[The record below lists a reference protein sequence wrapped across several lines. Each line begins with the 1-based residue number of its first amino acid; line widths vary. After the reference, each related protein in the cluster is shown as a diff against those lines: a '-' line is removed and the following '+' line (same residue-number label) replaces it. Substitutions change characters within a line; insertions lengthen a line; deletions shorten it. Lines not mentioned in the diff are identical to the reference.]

1 MKYLSLPA
9 AVLLG
14 SSAIAVQAQTSS
26 DTLLVTATRTAQTA
40 DQALAS
46 VSVIDRAEIERKQAQ
61 TVTELLEST
70 PGLTVVNNG
79 GRGKA
84 TSISLRGTSS
94 DQVLVLIDG
103 IKVGSATLGSTAFEH
118 LAVDQIERIEVVRG
132 PRSSLYGSEAIGGV
146 VHIFTRKGEQG
157 FNPRFS
163 VGAGSDSAREVTL
176 GASGG
181 NDKGW
186 YNLSVS
192 DFRTDGF
199 NAKQEGTYGY
209 NPDDDGYD
217 NRSYALSGGYQLT
230 DRLEGRLNWSQN
242 RGDNEYDGGNDF
254 DDYSNESRL
263 QTLGGELRLAATE
276 NWNLSLTAGQSRD
289 KGTVYGDGVYQS
301 HIETRRDTTSL
312 QSEHSFSHSQLTW
325 GVDYQ
330 NDEVTSSNA
339 YAVSERD
346 NVGVFALYQLYMG
359 QHDLAFSLRGDDNEQ
374 FGNETTGSIAWGME
388 LPHALRLTAS
398 YGTAFSAPTFND
410 LYWPGSGNP
419 DLQPEESDSWELGLS
434 GDHAGIQW
442 SANLY
447 QNDVD
452 NLIAWAPNDEG
463 FWVPMNVDQA
473 RIRGLELAAAT
484 RLADW
489 DLSTTLDL
497 MDPKDRNTDELL
509 KRRPRKTLNVSADRD
524 FGSYTLGGSLR
535 AVGKREDGSAELE
548 AYTRVDV
555 RGSYQLTQDW
565 ALKAKIENLLDEEY
579 ETAKGYNQPDRTYWL
594 SLHYAPYGRF
604 SEGVER

>member
-9 AVLLG
+9 AVLLA
-14 SSAIAVQAQTSS
+14 SSAVAAQAQTSS

-70 PGLTVVNNG
+70 PGLTLINNG

-94 DQVLVLIDG
+94 GHVLVLIDG
-103 IKVGSATLGSTAFEH
+103 IKAGSATLGTTAFEH

-163 VGAGSDSAREVTL
+163 VGAGSDAAREVTL

-181 NDKGW
+181 SEKGW
-186 YNLSVS
+186 YNLSIS
-192 DFRTDGF
+192 DYRTDGF
-199 NAKQEGTYGY
+199 SAKQEGSYGY

-217 NRSYALSGGYQLT
+217 NRSYALSGGYQLS
-230 DRLEGRLNWSQN
+230 DLLEGRLSWSQN
-242 RGDNEYDGGNDF
+242 RGDNEYDGGSDF
-254 DDYSNESRL
+254 DNYSNESRL
-263 QTLGGELRLAATE
+263 QTLGGELRLAVSN
-276 NWNLSLTAGQSRD
+276 NWDLSLTAGQSRD

-301 HIETRRDTTSL
+301 HIETQRDTANL

-330 NDEVTSSNA
+330 QDEVTSSSA
-339 YAVSERD
+339 YSVGERD
-346 NVGVFALYQLYMG
+346 NLGVFALYQLYLG
-359 QHDLAFSLRGDDNEQ
+359 QHDLAFSLREDDNEQ
-374 FGNETTGSIAWGME
+374 FGNQTTGSIAWGME

-419 DLQPEESDSWELGLS
+419 DLEPEESDSWELGLS
-434 GDHAGIQW
+434 GDHAGIEW

-452 NLIAWAPNDEG
+452 NLIAWAPNAEG
-463 FWVPMNVDQA
+463 FWVPMNVDEA
-473 RIRGLELAAAT
+473 RIRGLELAAST
-484 RLADW
+484 RLANW

-509 KRRPRKTLNVSADRD
+509 NRRPRKTLNVSADRD
-524 FGSYTLGGSLR
+524 FGRYSLGSSLR
-535 AVGKREDGSAELE
+535 AVGEREDGGDELE
-548 AYTRVDV
+548 AYTRIDV
-555 RGSYQLTQDW
+555 RGSYQLGQDW

-579 ETAKGYNQPDRTYWL
+579 ETAKGYNQADRTYWL
-594 SLHYAPYGRF
+594 SLHYAP
-604 SEGVER
+604 

>member
-9 AVLLG
+9 AVLLAG
-14 SSAIAVQAQTSS
+14 SAVAAQAQTSS

-70 PGLTVVNNG
+70 PGLTLINNG

-94 DQVLVLIDG
+94 GHVLVLIDG
-103 IKVGSATLGSTAFEH
+103 IKAGSATLGTTAFEH

-163 VGAGSDSAREVTL
+163 VGAGSDAAREVTL

-181 NDKGW
+181 NEKGW
-186 YNLSVS
+186 YNLSIS
-192 DFRTDGF
+192 DYRTDGF
-199 NAKQEGTYGY
+199 SAKQEGSYGY

-217 NRSYALSGGYQLT
+217 NRSYALSGGYQLS
-230 DRLEGRLNWSQN
+230 DRLEGRLSWSQN
-242 RGDNEYDGGNDF
+242 RGDNEYDGGSDF
-254 DDYSNESRL
+254 DNYSNESRL
-263 QTLGGELRLAATE
+263 QTLGGELRLAVSN
-276 NWNLSLTAGQSRD
+276 NWDLSLTAGQSRD

-301 HIETRRDTTSL
+301 HIETQRDTANL

-330 NDEVTSSNA
+330 QDEVTSSSA
-339 YAVSERD
+339 YSVGERD
-346 NVGVFALYQLYMG
+346 NLGVFALYQLYLG
-359 QHDLAFSLRGDDNEQ
+359 QHDLAFSLREDDNEQ
-374 FGNETTGSIAWGME
+374 FGNQTTGSIAWGME

-419 DLQPEESDSWELGLS
+419 DLEPEESDSWELGLS
-434 GDHAGIQW
+434 GDHAGIEW

-452 NLIAWAPNDEG
+452 NLIAWAPNAEG
-463 FWVPMNVDQA
+463 FWVPMNVDEA
-473 RIRGLELAAAT
+473 RIRGLELAAST
-484 RLADW
+484 RLANW

-509 KRRPRKTLNVSADRD
+509 RRRPRKTLNVSADRD
-524 FGSYTLGGSLR
+524 FGRYSLGSSLR
-535 AVGKREDGSAELE
+535 AVGEREDGGDELE
-548 AYTRVDV
+548 AYTRIDV
-555 RGSYQLTQDW
+555 RGSYQLGQDW

-594 SLHYAPYGRF
+594 SLHYAP
-604 SEGVER
+604 

>member
-9 AVLLG
+9 AVLLA
-14 SSAIAVQAQTSS
+14 SSAVAAQAQTSS

-70 PGLTVVNNG
+70 PGLTLINNG

-94 DQVLVLIDG
+94 GHVLVLIDG
-103 IKVGSATLGSTAFEH
+103 IKAGSATLGTTAFEH

-163 VGAGSDSAREVTL
+163 VGAGSDAAREVTL

-181 NDKGW
+181 NEKGW
-186 YNLSVS
+186 YNLSIS
-192 DFRTDGF
+192 DYRTDGF
-199 NAKQEGTYGY
+199 SAKQEGSYGY

-217 NRSYALSGGYQLT
+217 NRSYALSGGYQLS
-230 DRLEGRLNWSQN
+230 DRLEGRLSWSQN
-242 RGDNEYDGGNDF
+242 RGDNEYDGGSDF
-254 DDYSNESRL
+254 DNYSNESRL
-263 QTLGGELRLAATE
+263 QTLGGELRLAVSN
-276 NWNLSLTAGQSRD
+276 NWDLSLTAGQSRD

-301 HIETRRDTTSL
+301 HIETQRDTANL

-330 NDEVTSSNA
+330 QDEVTSSSA
-339 YAVSERD
+339 YSVGERD
-346 NVGVFALYQLYMG
+346 NLGVFALYQLYLG
-359 QHDLAFSLRGDDNEQ
+359 QHDLAFSLREDDNEQ
-374 FGNETTGSIAWGME
+374 FGNQTTGSIAWGME

-419 DLQPEESDSWELGLS
+419 DLEPEESDSWELGLS
-434 GDHAGIQW
+434 GDHAGIEW

-452 NLIAWAPNDEG
+452 NLIAWAPNAEG
-463 FWVPMNVDQA
+463 FWVPMNVDEA
-473 RIRGLELAAAT
+473 RIRGLELAAST
-484 RLADW
+484 RLANW

-509 KRRPRKTLNVSADRD
+509 RRRPRKTLNVSADRD
-524 FGSYTLGGSLR
+524 FGRYSLGSSLR
-535 AVGKREDGSAELE
+535 AVGERDDGGDELE
-548 AYTRVDV
+548 AYTRIDV
-555 RGSYQLTQDW
+555 RGSYQLGQDW

-594 SLHYAPYGRF
+594 SLHYAP
-604 SEGVER
+604 

>member
-209 NPDDDGYD
+209 NSDDDGYD

-230 DRLEGRLNWSQN
+230 DRLEGRLSWSQN

-263 QTLGGELRLAATE
+263 QTLGGELRLAVTDS
-276 NWNLSLTAGQSRD
+276 WNLNLTAGQSRD

-463 FWVPMNVDQA
+463 FWVPMNVDRA

-579 ETAKGYNQPDRTYWL
+579 ETANGYNQPDRTYWL
-594 SLHYAPYGRF
+594 SLHYAP
-604 SEGVER
+604 

>member
-9 AVLLG
+9 AVLLAG
-14 SSAIAVQAQTSS
+14 SAVAAQAQTSS

-70 PGLTVVNNG
+70 PGLTLINNG

-94 DQVLVLIDG
+94 GHVLVLIDG
-103 IKVGSATLGSTAFEH
+103 IKAGSATLGTTAFEH

-163 VGAGSDSAREVTL
+163 VGAGSDAAREVTL

-181 NDKGW
+181 NEKGW
-186 YNLSVS
+186 YNLSIS
-192 DFRTDGF
+192 DYRTDGF
-199 NAKQEGTYGY
+199 SAKQEGSYGY

-217 NRSYALSGGYQLT
+217 NRSYALSGGYQLS
-230 DRLEGRLNWSQN
+230 DRLEGRLSWSQN
-242 RGDNEYDGGNDF
+242 RGDNEYDGGSDF
-254 DDYSNESRL
+254 DNYSNESRL
-263 QTLGGELRLAATE
+263 QTLGGELRLAVSN
-276 NWNLSLTAGQSRD
+276 NWDLSLTAGQSRD

-301 HIETRRDTTSL
+301 HIETQRDTANL

-330 NDEVTSSNA
+330 QDEVTSSSA
-339 YAVSERD
+339 YSVGERD
-346 NVGVFALYQLYMG
+346 NLGVFALYQLYLG
-359 QHDLAFSLRGDDNEQ
+359 QHDLAFSLREDDNEQ
-374 FGNETTGSIAWGME
+374 FGNQTTGSIAWGME

-419 DLQPEESDSWELGLS
+419 DLEPEESDSWELGLS
-434 GDHAGIQW
+434 GDHAGIEW

-452 NLIAWAPNDEG
+452 NLIAWAPNAEG
-463 FWVPMNVDQA
+463 FWVPMNVDEA
-473 RIRGLELAAAT
+473 RIRGLELAAST
-484 RLADW
+484 RLANW

-509 KRRPRKTLNVSADRD
+509 RRRPRKTLNVSADRD
-524 FGSYTLGGSLR
+524 FGRYSLGSSLR
-535 AVGKREDGSAELE
+535 AVGERDDGGDELE
-548 AYTRVDV
+548 AYTRIDV
-555 RGSYQLTQDW
+555 RGSYQLGQDW

-594 SLHYAPYGRF
+594 SLHYAP
-604 SEGVER
+604 

>member
-9 AVLLG
+9 AVLLA
-14 SSAIAVQAQTSS
+14 SSAVAAQAQTSS

-70 PGLTVVNNG
+70 PGLTLINNG

-94 DQVLVLIDG
+94 GHVLVLIDG
-103 IKVGSATLGSTAFEH
+103 IKAGSATLGTTAFEH

-163 VGAGSDSAREVTL
+163 VGAGSDATREVTL

-181 NDKGW
+181 NEKGW
-186 YNLSVS
+186 YNLSIS
-192 DFRTDGF
+192 DYRTDGF
-199 NAKQEGTYGY
+199 SAKQEGSYGY

-217 NRSYALSGGYQLT
+217 NRSYALSGGYLLS
-230 DRLEGRLNWSQN
+230 DRLEGRLSWSQN
-242 RGDNEYDGGNDF
+242 RGDNEYDGGSDF
-254 DDYSNESRL
+254 DNYSNESRL
-263 QTLGGELRLAATE
+263 QTLGGELRLAVSN
-276 NWNLSLTAGQSRD
+276 NWDLSLTAGQSRD

-301 HIETRRDTTSL
+301 HIETQRDTANL

-330 NDEVTSSNA
+330 QDEVTSSSA
-339 YAVSERD
+339 YSVGERD
-346 NVGVFALYQLYMG
+346 NLGVFALYQLYLG
-359 QHDLAFSLRGDDNEQ
+359 QHDLAFSLREDDNEQ
-374 FGNETTGSIAWGME
+374 FGNQTTGSIAWGME

-419 DLQPEESDSWELGLS
+419 DLEPEESDSWELGLS
-434 GDHAGIQW
+434 GDHAGIEW

-452 NLIAWAPNDEG
+452 NLIAWAPNAEG
-463 FWVPMNVDQA
+463 FWVPMNVDEA
-473 RIRGLELAAAT
+473 RIRGLELAAST
-484 RLADW
+484 RLASW

-509 KRRPRKTLNVSADRD
+509 RRRPRKTLNVSADRD
-524 FGSYTLGGSLR
+524 FGRYSLGSSLR
-535 AVGKREDGSAELE
+535 AVGEREDGGDELE
-548 AYTRVDV
+548 AYTRIDV
-555 RGSYQLTQDW
+555 RGSYQLGQDW

-594 SLHYAPYGRF
+594 SLHYAP
-604 SEGVER
+604 

>member
-9 AVLLG
+9 AVLLAG
-14 SSAIAVQAQTSS
+14 SAVAAQAQTSS

-70 PGLTVVNNG
+70 PGLTLINNG

-94 DQVLVLIDG
+94 GHVLVLIDG
-103 IKVGSATLGSTAFEH
+103 IKAGSATLGTTAFEH

-163 VGAGSDSAREVTL
+163 VGAGSDAAREVTL

-181 NDKGW
+181 NKKGW
-186 YNLSVS
+186 YNLSIS
-192 DFRTDGF
+192 DYRTDGF
-199 NAKQEGTYGY
+199 SAKQAGSYGY

-217 NRSYALSGGYQLT
+217 NRSYALSGGYQLS
-230 DRLEGRLNWSQN
+230 DRLEGRLSWSQN
-242 RGDNEYDGGNDF
+242 RGDNEYDGGSDF
-254 DDYSNESRL
+254 DNYSNESRL
-263 QTLGGELRLAATE
+263 QTLGGELRLAVT
-276 NWNLSLTAGQSRD
+276 NSWDLSLTAGQSRD

-301 HIETRRDTTSL
+301 HIETQRDTANL

-330 NDEVTSSNA
+330 QDEVTSSNA
-339 YAVSERD
+339 YSVGERD
-346 NVGVFALYQLYMG
+346 NLGVFALYQLYLG
-359 QHDLAFSLRGDDNEQ
+359 QHDLAFSLREDDNEQ
-374 FGNETTGSIAWGME
+374 FGNQTTGSIAWGME

-419 DLQPEESDSWELGLS
+419 DLEPEESDSWELGLS
-434 GDHAGIQW
+434 GDHAGIEW

-452 NLIAWAPNDEG
+452 NLIAWAPNAEG
-463 FWVPMNVDQA
+463 FWVPMNVDEA
-473 RIRGLELAAAT
+473 RIRGLELAAST
-484 RLADW
+484 RLANW

-509 KRRPRKTLNVSADRD
+509 NRRPRKTFNISADRD
-524 FGSYTLGGSLR
+524 FGHYSLGSSLR
-535 AVGKREDGSAELE
+535 AVGKREDGGDELE
-548 AYTRVDV
+548 AYTRIDV
-555 RGSYQLTQDW
+555 RGSYQLGQDW

-579 ETAKGYNQPDRTYWL
+579 ETAKGYNQADRTYWL
-594 SLHYAPYGRF
+594 SLHYAP
-604 SEGVER
+604 

>member
-9 AVLLG
+9 AVLLAG
-14 SSAIAVQAQTSS
+14 SAVAAQAQTSS

-70 PGLTVVNNG
+70 PGLTLINNG

-94 DQVLVLIDG
+94 GHVLVLIDG
-103 IKVGSATLGSTAFEH
+103 IKAGSATLGTTAFEH

-163 VGAGSDSAREVTL
+163 VGAGSDATREVTL

-181 NDKGW
+181 SEQGW
-186 YNLSVS
+186 YNLSIS
-192 DFRTDGF
+192 DYRTDGF
-199 NAKQEGTYGY
+199 SAKQEGSYGY

-217 NRSYALSGGYQLT
+217 NRSYALSGGYQLS
-230 DRLEGRLNWSQN
+230 DRLEGRLSWSQN
-242 RGDNEYDGGNDF
+242 RGDNEYDGGSDF
-254 DDYSNESRL
+254 DNYSNESRL
-263 QTLGGELRLAATE
+263 QTLGGELRLAVSN
-276 NWNLSLTAGQSRD
+276 NWDLSLTAGQSRD

-301 HIETRRDTTSL
+301 HIETQRDTANL

-330 NDEVTSSNA
+330 QDEVTSSNA
-339 YAVSERD
+339 YSVSERD
-346 NVGVFALYQLYMG
+346 NLGVFALYQLYLG
-359 QHDLAFSLRGDDNEQ
+359 QHDLAFSLREDDNEQ
-374 FGNETTGSIAWGME
+374 FGNQTTGSIAWGME

-419 DLQPEESDSWELGLS
+419 DLEPEESDSWELGLS
-434 GDHAGIQW
+434 GDHAGIEW

-452 NLIAWAPNDEG
+452 NLIAWAPNAEG
-463 FWVPMNVDQA
+463 FWVPMNVDEA
-473 RIRGLELAAAT
+473 RIRGLELAAST
-484 RLADW
+484 RLANW

-509 KRRPRKTLNVSADRD
+509 NRRPRKTLNVSADRD
-524 FGSYTLGGSLR
+524 FGRYSLGSSLR
-535 AVGKREDGSAELE
+535 AVGEREDGGDELE
-548 AYTRVDV
+548 AYTRIDV
-555 RGSYQLTQDW
+555 RGSYQLGQDW

-579 ETAKGYNQPDRTYWL
+579 ETAKGYNQADRTYWL
-594 SLHYAPYGRF
+594 SLHYAP
-604 SEGVER
+604 